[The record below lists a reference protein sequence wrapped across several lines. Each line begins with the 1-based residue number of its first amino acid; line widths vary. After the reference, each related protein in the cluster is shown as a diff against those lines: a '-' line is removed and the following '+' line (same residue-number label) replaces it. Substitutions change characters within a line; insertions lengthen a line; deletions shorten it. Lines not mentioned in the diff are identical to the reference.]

1 MSEWFKMDVSEVD
14 RLAERMQEFGAG
26 AGQIIDDV
34 IHGEGAKEIKEKIA
48 RILPASGRSWNG
60 KRAAAAAVMPGQF
73 KQDNGQLSVTIAAR
87 GEYGYLYVP
96 DDGSNPRRHA
106 GNKQF
111 MRRGAEA
118 AAPDVIE
125 KCLGKLTEE
134 F

>member
-1 MSEWFKMDVSEVD
+1 MSEWFKTDLQEVEK
-14 RLAERMQEFGAG
+14 LAERMEKFGAG

-34 IHGEGAKEIKEKIA
+34 LHGEGAKDIKEKIA
-48 RILPASGRSWNG
+48 HLLPSSGRSWSG
-60 KRAAAAAVMPGQF
+60 KRAAASTVMPGKF

-87 GEYGYLYVP
+87 GAYGYLYFP
-96 DDGSNPRRHA
+96 DDGSNTRKHA

-125 KCLGKLTEE
+125 KCLGKLTEG